1 MADQPKPGAPP
12 AKTPPGK
19 GKSPEKAKKAGSRPD
34 FATLGGILLAFGGI
48 VGGLLME
55 GGKIKDISQ
64 ITAAFIVLGGTFGAV
79 MVSTPLVVLKGA
91 LLRLVHVV
99 LDKTQAPDAAIE
111 ELIGYATKARKN
123 GLVSLENEA
132 LEVQDPFLR
141 KALTLAVDG
150 TDLQEIRNMMQL
162 EIDMAESRAIAEAK
176 VFESAGGY
184 SPTIGIIGAVMGL
197 IQVMKNLANIEEV
210 GHGIAVAF
218 VATVYGVGL
227 ANILLLPASTKIKAR
242 IASDSELKELKLEG
256 VVAIVE
262 GLNPK
267 LIRSKLEAYQREQKS
282 ADKAKSKAA
291 AKPEKAPAAA
301 QQPAPAKG

>member
-1 MADQPKPGAPP
+1 MADTAKSEQIQPQTGKKNQANPG
-12 AKTPPGK
+12 GK
-19 GKSPEKAKKAGSRPD
+19 ITSSRPD
-34 FATLGGILLAFGGI
+34 IATFGGIALALGGI

-79 MVSTPLVVLKGA
+79 MVSTPLKVLKGA
-91 LLRLVHVV
+91 MTRLAHVAV
-99 LDKTQAPDAAIE
+99 DKSQPPDAVIE

-123 GLVSLENEA
+123 GLVSLENEVLA
-132 LEVQDPFLR
+132 IKDPFLR

-150 TDLQEIRNMMQL
+150 TDLEEIRNMMQL
-162 EIDMAESRAIAEAK
+162 EMDITENRAMAEAK
-176 VFESAGGY
+176 VFEAAGGY

-218 VATVYGVGL
+218 VATVYGVGV
-227 ANILLLPASTKIKAR
+227 ANILLLPAATKIKAR
-242 IASDSELKELKLEG
+242 VESETELKELKLEG

-267 LIRSKLEAYQREQKS
+267 LIRSKLEAYRHE
-282 ADKAKSKAA
+282 D
-291 AKPEKAPAAA
+291 KAPAKAKTVKEKPGAAA
-301 QQPAPAKG
+301 QPVPAKG

>member
-1 MADQPKPGAPP
+1 MADQPKPGTPP

-19 GKSPEKAKKAGSRPD
+19 GKSPEKAKKSGPRPD
-34 FATLGGILLAFGGI
+34 FATFGGILLAFGGI

-91 LLRLVHVV
+91 LLRLVHVIM
-99 LDKTQAPDAAIE
+99 DKTQPPDAAIE

-162 EIDMAESRAIAEAK
+162 EIDMAESRAVAEAK

-218 VATVYGVGL
+218 VATVYGVGI
-227 ANILLLPASTKIKAR
+227 ANILLLPAATKIKAR
-242 IASDSELKELKLEG
+242 IASDTELKELKLEG

-267 LIRSKLEAYQREQKS
+267 LIRSKLEAYQHRENSEEKVKK
-282 ADKAKSKAA
+282 KAPAKA
-291 AKPEKAPAAA
+291 EKAPGAA

>member
-1 MADQPKPGAPP
+1 MAEQLK
-12 AKTPPGK
+12 
-19 GKSPEKAKKAGSRPD
+19 PEKPAAEKSKVKKPAPDKSKKKGARPD
-34 FATLGGILLAFGGI
+34 FATVGGILLAFGGI

-55 GGKIKDISQ
+55 GGRIKDISQ

-79 MVSTPLVVLKGA
+79 MVSTPIRVLKGA
-91 LLRLVHVV
+91 AMRLIHV
-99 LDKTQAPDAAIE
+99 LMDNTQSPDAAIE
-111 ELIGYATKARKN
+111 ELIVYATKARKN
-123 GLVSLENEA
+123 GLVSLEAEA
-132 LEVQDPFLR
+132 LEIQDPFLR

-162 EIDMAESRAIAEAK
+162 EIETVENRALAEAK

-210 GHGIAVAF
+210 GRGIAVAF
-218 VATVYGVGL
+218 VATLYGVGL
-227 ANILLLPASTKIKAR
+227 ANILLLPAANKIKSR
-242 IASDSELKELKLEG
+242 IELETEMKQLKLEG

-267 LIRSKLEAYQREQKS
+267 LIRSKLDAYKQEDT
-282 ADKAKSKAA
+282 APAKAHGKEKA
-291 AKPEKAPAAA
+291 EKAPAAA
-301 QQPAPAKG
+301 PQAAPAKG